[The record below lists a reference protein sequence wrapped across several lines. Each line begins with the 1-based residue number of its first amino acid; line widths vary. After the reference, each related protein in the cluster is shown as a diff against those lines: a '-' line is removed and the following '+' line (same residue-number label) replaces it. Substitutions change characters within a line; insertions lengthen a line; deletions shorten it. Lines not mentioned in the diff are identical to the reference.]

1 MSRRR
6 ILVATIAL
14 LLTAGCG
21 SADAGGTS
29 DDGGNPSSSNPPSG
43 APDAVK
49 RYVEALN
56 DRDVKALLEV
66 GDAPNKPWSRKQA
79 DKILQSKGGKGL
91 TITKAPIRYDQMGDY
106 MGRAAL
112 TAAASEGRPLRE
124 TVDLVYEKSHWH
136 VVLFEWPSR
145 DKKTSAP

>member
-1 MSRRR
+1 MSRQR

-21 SADAGGTS
+21 SADAGGAS
-29 DDGGNPSSSNPPSG
+29 DDSDSPPSG

-66 GDAPNKPWSRKQA
+66 GDAPNRSWSRKQA
-79 DKILQSKGGKGL
+79 DKIIQSKGGKGL
-91 TITKAPIRYDQMGDY
+91 TITKAPIKYDQMGDY
-106 MGRAAL
+106 MGRVAL
-112 TAAASEGRPLRE
+112 TASASEGRPLRE
-124 TVDLVYEKSHWH
+124 TVDLVYEKNHWH
-136 VVLFEWPSR
+136 VVLFEWPSN
-145 DKKTSAP
+145 KETSKS